1 MDVRNCR
8 NCGKLYNYFG
18 LQPLCPTCLND
29 LEEKFKLVKQY
40 IYDNPECGI
49 QEVSEELDVTIQ
61 TIHRWIREE
70 RLSFSERSDVGL
82 ECELCGVM
90 IRTGRYCK
98 LCKEK
103 LANNLNSVYNTDI
116 SPKERKKQQAINP
129 KMRYF
134 NEK

>member
-1 MDVRNCR
+1 MDVRNCK

-18 LQPLCPTCLND
+18 GQPFCPTCLNNIED
-29 LEEKFKLVKQY
+29 KFKLVKQY
-40 IYDNPECGI
+40 IYDHPECGI
-49 QEVSEELDVTIQ
+49 QEVSDELEVTVQ

-82 ECELCGVM
+82 ECEGCGVM

-98 LCKEK
+98 ACKDK
-103 LANNLNSVYNTDI
+103 LANNFNSIYKT
-116 SPKERKKQQAINP
+116 KEPMKENKKSQIINP

-134 NEK
+134 NE